1 MMWSKLCHF
10 SPLFVCLIVVT
21 LLSCDNKNK
30 EQSEHVPYVKLESVS
45 GAISARTLEYPGRT
59 KPVDEV
65 NVSFRVSG
73 PIVSMNVKEGDF
85 VKKGQLIAQM
95 DQRDYSLQL
104 KAVEAEYQSVKAE
117 AERIIAMYQEGST
130 TANNYDKA
138 RFGLQQITEKLNH
151 ARNQLND
158 TRLVAPISGFVST
171 RYHEA
176 GETVAQGMPIV
187 AISSGNNIEV
197 EINLSSN
204 DFAKRSNF
212 LSYSCTFDVIPGKK
226 FPLSVSRI
234 NNEANSNQLYNVR
247 LRFAGPV
254 DPNITTGMTTMVDIE
269 RAMEE
274 GTIIAISKEAL
285 FESDGKQC
293 VYVYNDKAGTV
304 GKKEIKVN
312 RLTSKGKAIVTSGLE
327 GNERI
332 VTAGVHKLR
341 DGQRVKPLPT
351 ASKSNIGGLL

>member
-1 MMWSKLCHF
+1 MTWRKVCNLC
-10 SPLFVCLIVVT
+10 PLLVLAAVVT
-21 LLSCDNKNK
+21 LTSCGEAGKDNVEN
-30 EQSEHVPYVKLESVS
+30 VPYVKVEAVD

-59 KPVDEV
+59 KPADEV

-73 PIVSMNVKEGDF
+73 PIVNMRVKEGDY
-85 VKKGQLIAQM
+85 VQKGQVIAEM
-95 DQRDYSLQL
+95 DSRDYNLQY
-104 KAVEAEYQSVKAE
+104 KAVGAEYQSVKAE

-138 RFGLQQITEKLNH
+138 RFGLQQITEKLNN

-158 TRLVAPISGFVST
+158 TRLIAPISGYVSS

-187 AISSGNNIEV
+187 AISSGANTEV

-204 DFAKRSNF
+204 DFAKRANF
-212 LSYSCTFDVIPGKK
+212 LSYSCSFDVIPGKT

-234 NNEANSNQLYNVR
+234 NNEANNNQLYNVR
-247 LRFAGPV
+247 LRFNGPI
-254 DPNITTGMTTMVDIE
+254 DPNITSGMTTMVRIE
-269 RAMEE
+269 RAMDE
-274 GTIIAISKEAL
+274 GTIISIPREAL
-285 FESDGKQC
+285 FEAEDKQFVFIYDG
-293 VYVYNDKAGTV
+293 KAGTV
-304 GKKEIKVN
+304 NRKEVKVS
-312 RLTSKGKAIVTSGLE
+312 RLTSKGQAIVTSGLE

-332 VTAGVHKLR
+332 VTAGVHKLTN
-341 DGQRVKPLPT
+341 GQRVKPLPT